1 MQLFKGIAACSKSCA
16 VMSSSLSHCTKS
28 CIVHVES
35 LSNEDQ
41 NATSVISCLTFSL
54 KIKVFVFYLV
64 KDKLSQL
71 LWAG

>member
-1 MQLFKGIAACSKSCA
+1 MYISVPVHKKL
-16 VMSSSLSHCTKS
+16 
-28 CIVHVES
+28 HVES

-54 KIKVFVFYLV
+54 KIKVFVFNLV